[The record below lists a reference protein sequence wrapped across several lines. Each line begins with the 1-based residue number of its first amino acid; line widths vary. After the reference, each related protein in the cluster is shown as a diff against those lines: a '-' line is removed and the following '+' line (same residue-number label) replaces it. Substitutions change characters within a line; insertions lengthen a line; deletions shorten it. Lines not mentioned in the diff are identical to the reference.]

1 LSWWGDSDLSL
12 LRSQAV
18 RIRFYLQ
25 EAGSVFDCLAMML
38 DTTTRRNSLV
48 KYYSSVAVITMVLS
62 AFVGVAEGQ
71 STASAP
77 DLTADPSLVD
87 IPDEPA
93 LPRILLIGDSISM
106 DYTVAVRR
114 LLQGR
119 ANVHRVPMN
128 GSSTVVGLE
137 NLSAWLGD
145 KKWDVIHFNWG
156 LHDLTVLL
164 GQGGLK
170 NDGSH
175 LVPLDQYQKNL
186 EELLGR
192 LKLTGAT
199 LVWATTTPVP
209 PADVKI
215 LYRRSS
221 DAIAYNAMAR
231 NIMEKNG
238 IAIDDLYSFA
248 LPRLATIQKPEN
260 VHFTETGSEE
270 LAKQVAASISAALE
284 ARNRH

>member
-1 LSWWGDSDLSL
+1 MILDLK
-12 LRSQAV
+12 A
-18 RIRFYLQ
+18 
-25 EAGSVFDCLAMML
+25 
-38 DTTTRRNSLV
+38 RRRSLV
-48 KYYSSVAVITMVLS
+48 KNCSAAVIILLLALAGM
-62 AFVGVAEGQ
+62 AKGQ
-71 STASAP
+71 SMSSTADWTP
-77 DLTADPSLVD
+77 DPSL
-87 IPDEPA
+87 IEMPDDPA
-93 LPRILLIGDSISM
+93 LPRVLLIGDSISM
-106 DYTVAVRR
+106 DYTVPVRR
-114 LLQGR
+114 LLEGR

-128 GSSTVVGLE
+128 GSTTVVGLE

-145 KKWDVIHFNWG
+145 KNWDVIHFNWG

-186 EELLGR
+186 EELVGK
-192 LKLTGAT
+192 LKQTGAT

-209 PADVKI
+209 PADVQL

-221 DAIAYNAMAR
+221 DAVAYNAVAR
-231 NIMEKNG
+231 KVMEKNG

-270 LAKQVAASISAALE
+270 LAKQVAASISAALKS
-284 ARNRH
+284 RNRH

>member
-1 LSWWGDSDLSL
+1 MKH
-12 LRSQAV
+12 
-18 RIRFYLQ
+18 
-25 EAGSVFDCLAMML
+25 C
-38 DTTTRRNSLV
+38 
-48 KYYSSVAVITMVLS
+48 SVAGLAVVLLALAS
-62 AFVGVAEGQ
+62 VAEGQ
-71 STASAP
+71 SEAP
-77 DLTADPSLVD
+77 APDPSLVD
-87 IPDEPA
+87 MPDDSA
-93 LPRILLIGDSISM
+93 LPRVLLIGDSISM
-106 DYTVAVRR
+106 DYTVSVRR
-114 LLQGR
+114 LLDGR

-128 GSSTVVGLE
+128 GSTTVVGLE

-186 EELLGR
+186 EELVKR

-209 PADVKI
+209 SADVAI
-215 LYRRSS
+215 LYRKSS
-221 DAIAYNAMAR
+221 DAIAYNAVAQK
-231 NIMEKNG
+231 IMEENG

-248 LPRLATIQKPEN
+248 LPRLGTIQKPAN
-260 VHFTETGSEE
+260 VHFTDAGSEE
-270 LAKQVAASISAALE
+270 LAKEVAASILVALKG
-284 ARNRH
+284 RNRD

>member
-1 LSWWGDSDLSL
+1 MILDL
-12 LRSQAV
+12 
-18 RIRFYLQ
+18 
-25 EAGSVFDCLAMML
+25 
-38 DTTTRRNSLV
+38 TTRGSSLV
-48 KYYSSVAVITMVLS
+48 KRCSVAVIPLLLLAVAGVLEAQS
-62 AFVGVAEGQ
+62 A
-71 STASAP
+71 AP
-77 DLTADPSLVD
+77 AAAPSPDPSLID
-87 IPDEPA
+87 MPDEPV
-93 LPRILLIGDSISM
+93 LPRVLLIGDSISM
-106 DYTVAVRR
+106 DYTVPVRR

-119 ANVHRVPMN
+119 ANVHRVPGN
-128 GSSTVVGLE
+128 GSTTVVGLE

-164 GQGGLK
+164 GQGGVK

-186 EELLGR
+186 EELVGR
-192 LKLTGAT
+192 LKRTGAT

-209 PADVKI
+209 PADVRI
-215 LYRRSS
+215 LYRKSS
-221 DAIAYNAMAR
+221 DAIAYNAVAR
-231 NIMEKNG
+231 NIMEKSA

-260 VHFTETGSEE
+260 VHFTEAGSEE

-284 ARNRH
+284 ARKRD

>member
-1 LSWWGDSDLSL
+1 MAFVVGIQLEGGNLMK
-12 LRSQAV
+12 
-18 RIRFYLQ
+18 
-25 EAGSVFDCLAMML
+25 CC
-38 DTTTRRNSLV
+38 
-48 KYYSSVAVITMVLS
+48 SVAVLAVVLL
-62 AFVGVAEGQ
+62 ALAGVAEGQ
-71 STASAP
+71 SKALRP
-77 DLTADPSLVD
+77 DPSLVD
-87 IPDEPA
+87 MPDDPA
-93 LPRILLIGDSISM
+93 LPRVLLIGDSISM
-106 DYTVAVRR
+106 DYTVPVRR
-114 LLQGR
+114 LLDGR

-128 GSSTVVGLE
+128 GSTTVVGLE

-186 EELLGR
+186 EELGRR

-209 PADVKI
+209 SADVAI
-215 LYRRSS
+215 LYRKSS
-221 DAIAYNAMAR
+221 DAIAYNAVAR
-231 NIMEKNG
+231 KIMEENG

-248 LPRLATIQKPEN
+248 LPRLGTIQKPAN
-260 VHFTETGSEE
+260 VHFTDAGSEE
-270 LAKQVAASISAALE
+270 LAKQVAASILAALKT
-284 ARNRH
+284 RNRD

>member
-1 LSWWGDSDLSL
+1 
-12 LRSQAV
+12 
-18 RIRFYLQ
+18 
-25 EAGSVFDCLAMML
+25 
-38 DTTTRRNSLV
+38 V
-48 KYYSSVAVITMVLS
+48 KNCSAAVITLLFALAGM
-62 AFVGVAEGQ
+62 AKGQ
-71 STASAP
+71 SMSSTADWAP
-77 DLTADPSLVD
+77 DPSLID
-87 IPDEPA
+87 MPDDSA
-93 LPRILLIGDSISM
+93 LPRVLLIGDSISM
-106 DYTVAVRR
+106 DYTVPVRR
-114 LLQGR
+114 LLEGR

-128 GSSTVVGLE
+128 GSTTVVGLE

-175 LVPLDQYQKNL
+175 LVPLDEYQKNL
-186 EELLGR
+186 EELVGK
-192 LKLTGAT
+192 LKQTGAT

-209 PADVKI
+209 PDDVQL
-215 LYRRSS
+215 LYRNSS
-221 DAIAYNAMAR
+221 DAIAYNAVAR
-231 NIMEKNG
+231 KVMEKNG

-270 LAKQVAASISAALE
+270 LANQVAASISVALKS
-284 ARNRH
+284 RKRH